1 MTLALLLATGLGPRI
16 ATAQQATPTA
26 SRPMDLSLFGAVSGV
41 NTGLSGGRNAS
52 LTIGGDLGFAP
63 FLGLQPALEV
73 RATLPLDKGVIDSQK
88 DLLGGLRVN
97 FLLAHRIHP
106 YGDFLYGRGQV
117 NYPGAGYLYNDFYY
131 FQSVG
136 NVLSPG
142 AGFDYDLGS
151 HLALKVDAQFQR
163 WGSAPTSSGTI
174 NTTVGTVGV
183 VYRFGSRTLP

>member
-142 AGFDYDLGS
+142 AGFDYS
-151 HLALKVDAQFQR
+151 F
-163 WGSAPTSSGTI
+163 SAGDPHQPPQELSIRPSEPSAWSIASAVELCRSSFLFVI
-174 NTTVGTVGV
+174 
-183 VYRFGSRTLP
+183 P